1 MPRISQRVGAIAES
15 ATMAISNRARE
26 LRAEGRDVI
35 SYSAGEPDFAT
46 PAHVVEA
53 AIEAC
58 RDPKNHKYSA
68 NAGLPE
74 LRETV
79 AAVTSRDCGVEV
91 APNQVLISNGG
102 KQAIFQSFAALLD
115 EGDEVLVPAPYW
127 VTYPEAIQL
136 AGGVPVAVDTDSASG
151 FKATV
156 DQLDAAATNRT
167 KLLVFV
173 SPSNPTGAVYS
184 PAEVAAIGRWAGD
197 KGIWVLTDEIYQ
209 YLVYGDS
216 EFTSMPAVA
225 PELEDRWVIVSGVA
239 KTFAMTGW
247 RVGWMVGPPDVVKA
261 ANNLQSHATSNV
273 ANVSQRAA
281 LAALTGP
288 RGPVDEMRH
297 AFDRRRKVMH
307 GMLDAIPDV
316 TCVEPEG
323 AFYCFPDFRALIGR
337 DIGGR
342 RISSSL
348 DLAGLLLDEAEVAAV
363 PGEAFGA
370 PGYARFSYALGD
382 ADLERG
388 LQRVQDL
395 LT

>member
-1 MPRISQRVGAIAES
+1 
-15 ATMAISNRARE
+15 
-26 LRAEGRDVI
+26 
-35 SYSAGEPDFAT
+35 
-46 PAHVVEA
+46 
-53 AIEAC
+53 
-58 RDPKNHKYSA
+58 
-68 NAGLPE
+68 
-74 LRETV
+74 
-79 AAVTSRDCGVEV
+79 
-91 APNQVLISNGG
+91 
-102 KQAIFQSFAALLD
+102 
-115 EGDEVLVPAPYW
+115 
-127 VTYPEAIQL
+127 
-136 AGGVPVAVDTDSASG
+136 
-151 FKATV
+151 
-156 DQLDAAATNRT
+156 
-167 KLLVFV
+167 
-173 SPSNPTGAVYS
+173 
-184 PAEVAAIGRWAGD
+184 
-197 KGIWVLTDEIYQ
+197 
-209 YLVYGDS
+209 
-216 EFTSMPAVA
+216 MPAVA